1 MASNPVDGFFMPVK
15 FTDDDPVAWLADPID
30 PATGELLSIERG
42 FYPTDSD
49 VITALRTERASG
61 SAVEDVGQ
69 QFRKAKRI
77 DPQLPEFLRQET
89 VLALKHLTE
98 SGDLRLDRI
107 DPAGVGDTALLSIQ
121 YVPAGSTDPKPLLAS
136 TGLAAAGN

>member
-1 MASNPVDGFFMPVK
+1 MASNPASVFFVPVNV
-15 FTDDDPVAWLADPID
+15 TDDDPIAWLADPID

-42 FYPTDSD
+42 FYPTDAD

-61 SAVEDVGQ
+61 SAVSDVGQ
-69 QFRKAKRI
+69 QFNKAKRV

-89 VLALKHLTE
+89 VLALKHLTD

-107 DPAGVGDTALLSIQ
+107 DATGAGDTGLLSIQ
-121 YVPAGSTDPKPLLAS
+121 YVPAGSTDPKPLQAS

>member
-1 MASNPVDGFFMPVK
+1 MPVNV
-15 FTDDDPVAWLADPID
+15 TDDAPIAWLADPID

-42 FYPTDSD
+42 FYPIDSA

-61 SAVEDVGQ
+61 SAVEQVGQ
-69 QFRKAKRI
+69 QFAKARRV

-89 VLALKHLTE
+89 VLALKHLTD
-98 SGDLRLDRI
+98 SGDVRLDRI
-107 DPAGVGDTALLSIQ
+107 EPTSVGDTALLNIA
-121 YVPAGSTDPKPLLAS
+121 YVPAGSTEPKPLQAS

>member
-1 MASNPVDGFFMPVK
+1 MALNPAAVFFVPVNV
-15 FTDDDPVAWLADPID
+15 TDDDPIAWLADPID

-42 FYPTDSD
+42 FYPIDAD
-49 VITALRTERASG
+49 VIVALRTERASG

-69 QFRKAKRI
+69 QFNKAKRV

-89 VLALKHLTE
+89 VLALKHLTD

-107 DPAGVGDTALLSIQ
+107 DATGAGDTGTISVQ